1 MSSPIGTWVRVDQ
14 ICWNYDLEILGIL
27 LTVDLR
33 VMDMSEFDAVLGMDR
48 LTSHRVVIDC
58 DRRRVTTNTLDG
70 TCVTFQGD
78 KHEALPRAVYD
89 SKWNGKLI
97 GWLFAFFSY
106 RLNAPQIHIVTRAL
120 HFSCSH
126 VTLDKFA

>member
-1 MSSPIGTWVRVDQ
+1 
-14 ICWNYDLEILGIL
+14 
-27 LTVDLR
+27 
-33 VMDMSEFDAVLGMDR
+33 MDMSEFDVVLGMDQ
-48 LTSHRVVIDC
+48 LTSHRVFIDC
-58 DRRRVTTNTLDG
+58 DRMRVTTYTLDG
-70 TCVTFQGD
+70 TCVTFQGN

-89 SKWNGKLI
+89 SKWNGQLI

-106 RLNAPQIHIVTRAL
+106 RLKTPQIHIVTRAL